1 MMPLVLFFVAMVLK
15 FVVNDNGLHR
25 LPKEGY
31 DQKGR
36 WILAAAVFVG
46 WGISTFSKLP
56 ETVPAFLQAFLAGG
70 VLLNV
75 LKEELPKAGKSNY
88 RAFAIGGLTYA
99 VLLIILATQK
109 SGG

>member
-1 MMPLVLFFVAMVLK
+1 MPLVLFFVAMFLK

-25 LPKEGY
+25 LHKEGY

-36 WILAAAVFVG
+36 WILASAVFIG
-46 WGISTFSKLP
+46 WGISTFFKLP

-75 LKEELPKAGKSNY
+75 LKEELPQASKSNY
-88 RAFAIGGLTYA
+88 WAFSLGGLAYA
-99 VLLIILATQK
+99 FLLVTLATQE